1 MVDETSP
8 RFALEKERPAIEY
21 ELPATAIASRQ
32 VTYLSRRE
40 VRVAKGSPMKSPFAI
55 DLILCQTYRSDLEE
69 LVKPCSYNVHTLAI
83 K

>member
-1 MVDETSP
+1 VPFAESIASVSSAIVDETSP

-40 VRVAKGSPMKSPFAI
+40 VRVARGSPIKSPLAI
-55 DLILCQTYRSDLEE
+55 YLLVCQTYRSDLE
-69 LVKPCSYNVHTLAI
+69 
-83 K
+83 